1 MLLAG
6 TLGFRRFQAKVIMSF
21 MYGYDLKE
29 NDDIIQAP
37 VQLSQIIGRFF
48 YPEAALVNFLPSR
61 KNPYFV
67 ITTRKPG

>member
-1 MLLAG
+1 ME
-6 TLGFRRFQAKVIMSF
+6 TLSFRRFQAKVIMSF

-61 KNPYFV
+61 KNTCFV
-67 ITTRKPG
+67 VTTKKTG